1 MRPRISAPLLVAALC
16 AALGLSGCS
25 PGKTRL
31 HLYSMGERVELGH
44 IIYTVFETQWLT
56 QIGQG
61 VDAKTPRNRYFLV
74 RLSAANSG
82 NGELFVPAI
91 AIEDDSGKSYQEVSD
106 GEGLPQWIGLLR
118 QVKPAESL
126 QGNVAFDAPAG
137 HYKLL
142 LSDENQEHTAY
153 VDIPLTFNAETP
165 QAPAPAPSLDKG
177 KQ

>member
-1 MRPRISAPLLVAALC
+1 LVVALC
-16 AALGLSGCS
+16 AALCLSGCS
-25 PGKTRL
+25 QNKSALR
-31 HLYSMGERVELGH
+31 LYSMGERVELGH
-44 IIYTVFETQWLT
+44 MIYTVFETQWLT
-56 QIGQG
+56 QVGQG
-61 VDAKTPRNRYFLV
+61 VDAKTPRNRFFLV
-74 RLSAANSG
+74 RISAANSG
-82 NGELFVPAI
+82 SEELSVPAVTI
-91 AIEDDSGKSYQEVSD
+91 VDDSGKSYQELSD

-142 LSDENQEHTAY
+142 LSSDESQERTAY

-165 QAPAPAPSLDKG
+165 QAPPAP